1 MAQLLVV
8 GDSICTGLLLKLKYF
23 SYRLSCV
30 AVGDDCNDGEG
41 KVGVSDSGVAD
52 LFFIGATLHLRGAK
66 LVSQP
71 LVAPTGSV
79 LVYNGNALELDV
91 KLLLFI
97 SFTNYCPPV
106 IYADQINEIISYR

>member
-1 MAQLLVV
+1 
-8 GDSICTGLLLKLKYF
+8 
-23 SYRLSCV
+23 LSCV
-30 AVGDDCNDGEG
+30 AISDGCNDGVEG
-41 KVGVSDSGVAD
+41 KGSVSDSGVAD

-97 SFTNYCPPV
+97 SS
-106 IYADQINEIISYR
+106 QIIVLW

>member
-1 MAQLLVV
+1 M
-8 GDSICTGLLLKLKYF
+8 
-23 SYRLSCV
+23 SCV
-30 AVGDDCNDGEG
+30 AVSDGCNDGVEG
-41 KVGVSDSGVAD
+41 KGSVSDSGVAD
-52 LFFIGATLHLRGAK
+52 LFFIGATLHLMGAK

-97 SFTNYCPPV
+97 SS
-106 IYADQINEIISYR
+106 QIIVLW